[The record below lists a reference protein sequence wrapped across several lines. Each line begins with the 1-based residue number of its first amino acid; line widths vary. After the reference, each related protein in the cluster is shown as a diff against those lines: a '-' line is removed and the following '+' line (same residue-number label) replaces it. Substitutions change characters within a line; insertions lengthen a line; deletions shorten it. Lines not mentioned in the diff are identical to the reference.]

1 MKWTTAL
8 KLGRISNLPTIWTNA
23 LTGAALVNPQF
34 DVLTLFTTAIA
45 LSLLYIAG
53 MFLNDVYDLE
63 WDRRHQPG
71 RPLVTGE
78 AGKNEALGFS
88 IACVITA
95 VVLLGLIGGTGRGL
109 PVLLSTAALITLII
123 LYDWKHKHWSFS
135 PWLMGGCR
143 LLVYLT
149 AGAAVSIWNQQVL
162 IGGLC
167 LLGYIAGITYVA
179 RMEHLNTLHSF
190 WPLALLFMPIV
201 FVLYLDSDNSSSW
214 LLTGLLL
221 IWLLRAV
228 RRLVPGKQRQVPR
241 AVGALLAG
249 IALIDTAILMALQ
262 QRELALI
269 AAGCFSLC
277 LLAQRKISPT

>member
-1 MKWTTAL
+1 MKWITAL
-8 KLGRISNLPTIWTNA
+8 KLGRVSNLPTVWTNV
-23 LTGAALVNPQF
+23 LTGAALTNVHF
-34 DVLTLFTTAIA
+34 EWWAISIA
-45 LSLLYIAG
+45 AIGVSLLYIAG

-63 WDRRHQPG
+63 WDRRHQPR

-78 AGKNEALGFS
+78 AKMSEALGFS
-88 IACVITA
+88 IAFVIVA
-95 VVLLGLIGGTGRGL
+95 VVLLGLVGGIERGL
-109 PVLLSTAALITLII
+109 PVLLATAALITLII

-149 AGAAVSIWNQQVL
+149 AGATVGIWNQQVL
-162 IGGLC
+162 LGGLC

-179 RMEHLNTLHSF
+179 RMEHLNTLNSF
-190 WPLALLFMPIV
+190 WPLALLFVPVV
-201 FVLYLDSDNSSSW
+201 FVLHLDPGNISSW
-214 LLTGLLL
+214 LLAALLL
-221 IWLLRAV
+221 IWLFRAV
-228 RRLVPGKQRQVPR
+228 RRLVPGKQRQVPQ

-262 QRELALI
+262 QQELALV

>member
-1 MKWTTAL
+1 MKWSTAL
-8 KLGRISNLPTIWTNA
+8 KLGRTSNLPTIWTNV
-23 LTGAALVNPQF
+23 LTGTVLTNPQF
-34 DVLTLFTTAIA
+34 DRLTLFTAAIA

-71 RPLVTGE
+71 RPLVRGE
-78 AGKNEALGFS
+78 AGINETLGFS
-88 IACVITA
+88 IAFVITA
-95 VVLLGLIGGTGRGL
+95 VVLLGLVSGMERGL

-149 AGAAVSIWNQQVL
+149 AGAAAGIWNQQVL
-162 IGGLC
+162 VGGLC
-167 LLGYIAGITYVA
+167 LLGYIAGITYMA
-179 RMEHLNTLHSF
+179 RMEHLNTLHSS
-190 WPLALLFMPIV
+190 WPLALLFVPVV
-201 FVLYLDSDNSSSW
+201 FVLYLNSGNIGSW
-214 LLTGLLL
+214 LLTALLL
-221 IWLLRAV
+221 IWLFRAV
-228 RRLVPGKQRQVPR
+228 RRLIPGKQRQVPQ

-249 IALIDTAILMALQ
+249 IALTDTAILMALQ
-262 QRELALI
+262 QQELALI